1 MPVNSFEN
9 YPMSWKPILPHST
22 KALYLTLAEALEN
35 DIRSGVLRPG
45 TKLPPQRELADFLD
59 INVSTVTRAFKLC
72 ANKGLLSSAVGSG
85 TFVSYD
91 VNTSTLILPETPADI
106 SLIELGSM
114 MPETLPQ
121 REAAELLQKMLA
133 ETEQQQLFQYCYK
146 EIHRYK
152 AAAAE
157 LLKQVRLPV
166 TNPDRLLFASG
177 GQNAISAVFCS
188 LFRPGDRIGVDP
200 LIYPGVKGSAKLF
213 GIQLVPI
220 RQENG
225 EMSEE
230 GLTAAY
236 KNEGIKGVYVMPDLH
251 NPTNHTMSKK
261 CREMLAR
268 KAKEYD
274 LLILEDGINS
284 LLLERPSV
292 PIAALAPE
300 HTVYMLS
307 LSKTILPALRLA
319 YLHVPAHCLQPLE
332 NALYHLNLSL
342 SSLLLELATRLIL
355 SGRLAELFAARHN
368 GILARNRV
376 LDRVLEG
383 YTVLGEEG
391 CLSRWLLLPDGITGI
406 AFEQMARAHG
416 VSVYGSERFA
426 VGKEAPVAAVRL
438 AVCAPQSTEELEKG
452 LMILKGLLDTLSERT
467 ATQAEKRVPYNF

>member
-9 YPMSWKPILPHST
+9 YPMSWKPTLPRSK
-22 KALYLTLAEALEN
+22 KALYLTLAEELEN
-35 DIRSGVLRPG
+35 DIHAGRLRPG

-91 VNTSTLILPETPADI
+91 VNTSTLILPESPTDT

-121 REAAELLQKMLA
+121 KEAAALLQKMLLEA
-133 ETEQQQLFQYCYK
+133 EQQQLFQYCYK
-146 EIHRYK
+146 ETHRYK
-152 AAAAE
+152 EAAAH
-157 LLKQVRLPV
+157 LLQRVNLPV
-166 TNPDRLLFASG
+166 SNPDQLLFASG
-177 GQNAISAVFCS
+177 GQNAISAIFCG
-188 LFRPGDRIGVDP
+188 LFRPGDRIGIDP

-213 GIQLVPI
+213 GIQLVPL

-225 EMSEE
+225 EISEE

-236 KNEGIKGVYVMPDLH
+236 KNEGIKGIYVMPDLH
-251 NPTNHTMSKK
+251 NPTNHIMSTS

-284 LLLERPSV
+284 LLLAHPPT

-300 HTVYMLS
+300 HTIYMLS

-319 YLHVPAHCLQPLE
+319 YLHVPMRCLPPLE

-355 SGRLAELFAARHN
+355 SGKLEELFAARHK
-368 GILARNRV
+368 GILARNHV
-376 LDRVLEG
+376 LDRVLAD
-383 YTVLGEEG
+383 YTVLGDEN
-391 CLSRWLLLPDGITGI
+391 CLSRWLLLPHGTTGI
-406 AFEQMARAHG
+406 AFEQLARAHG

-426 VGKEAPVAAVRL
+426 VGKEAPVAAARL
-438 AVCAPQSTEELEKG
+438 AVCAPQSLEELEKG
-452 LMILKGLLDTLSERT
+452 LMILKQLLDTLS
-467 ATQAEKRVPYNF
+467 KK

>member
-9 YPMSWKPILPHST
+9 YPMSWKPTLPHSK
-22 KALYLTLAEALEN
+22 KALYLTLAEELEN
-35 DIRSGVLRPG
+35 DIHAGRLRPG

-59 INVSTVTRAFKLC
+59 ISLSTVTRAFRLC
-72 ANKGLLSSAVGSG
+72 TNKGLLSGAVGSG

-91 VNTSTLILPETPADI
+91 VNTSTLILPKTPADVP
-106 SLIELGSM
+106 LIELGSI

-121 REAAELLQKMLA
+121 KEAGDLLQKMLLEA
-133 ETEQQQLFQYCYK
+133 EQKKLFQYCYK
-146 EIHRYK
+146 EANRYK
-152 AAAAE
+152 TAAAE
-157 LLKQVRLPV
+157 LLKQVNLSV
-166 TNPDRLLFASG
+166 SNPEQLLFASG
-177 GQNAISAVFCS
+177 GQNALSAIFCG
-188 LFRPGDRIGVDP
+188 LFRPGDRIGIDP

-213 GIQLVPI
+213 GIQLIPL

-225 EMSEE
+225 EISEE

-236 KNEGIKGVYVMPDLH
+236 KNKGIKGIYVMPDLH
-251 NPTNHTMSKK
+251 NPTNHIMSQS

-284 LLLERPSV
+284 LLLEHPPT

-300 HTVYMLS
+300 HTIYMLS

-319 YLHVPAHCLQPLE
+319 YLHVPMRCLAPLE

-355 SGRLAELFAARHN
+355 SGKLEELFAARRK
-368 GILARNRV
+368 GILARNHL
-376 LDRVLEG
+376 LDKILKD
-383 YTVLGEEG
+383 YTALGDEN
-391 CLSRWLLLPDGITGI
+391 CLSRWLLLPEGITGI
-406 AFEQMARAHG
+406 AFEQLARQHG

-426 VGKEAPVAAVRL
+426 VGKEAPVAAARL
-438 AVCAPQSTEELEKG
+438 AVCAPESIEELERG
-452 LMILKGLLDTLSERT
+452 LIILKQLLDTLSE
-467 ATQAEKRVPYNF
+467 K

>member
-9 YPMSWKPILPHST
+9 YPMSWKPILQRNK
-22 KALYLTLAEALEN
+22 KALYLALAEELEN
-35 DIRSGVLRPG
+35 DIHAGRLRPG

-59 INVSTVTRAFKLC
+59 INVSTVTRAFRLC

-91 VNTSTLILPETPADI
+91 VNTSTLILPETSTDV

-121 REAAELLQKMLA
+121 KEAGDLLQKMLS

-146 EIHRYK
+146 ETNRYK

-157 LLKQVRLPV
+157 LLKQVNLPV
-166 TNPDRLLFASG
+166 SHPEQLLFASG
-177 GQNAISAVFCS
+177 GQNAISAIFCA
-188 LFRPGDRIGVDP
+188 LFRPGDRIGIDP

-213 GIQLVPI
+213 GIQLIPLK
-220 RQENG
+220 QENG
-225 EMSEE
+225 EISEE

-236 KNEGIKGVYVMPDLH
+236 KNEGIKGIYVMPDLH
-251 NPTNHTMSKK
+251 NPTNHTMSLS
-261 CREMLAR
+261 CREMLAK
-268 KAKEYD
+268 KAQEYD

-284 LLLERPSV
+284 LLLEHPST
-292 PIAALAPE
+292 PIATFAPE
-300 HTVYMLS
+300 HTIYMLS

-319 YLHVPAHCLQPLE
+319 YLHVPMRCLAPLE

-355 SGRLAELFAARHN
+355 SGKLAELFAARHK
-368 GILARNRV
+368 GILARNHI
-376 LDRVLEG
+376 LDRILKD
-383 YTVLGEEG
+383 YTVLGDEN
-391 CLSRWLLLPDGITGI
+391 CLSRWLLLPEGVTGL
-406 AFEQMARAHG
+406 AFEKLARQHG

-426 VGKEAPVAAVRL
+426 VGKEAPIAAARL
-438 AVCAPQSTEELEKG
+438 AVCAPESPEELEQG
-452 LMILKGLLDTLSERT
+452 LIILKQLLDILS
-467 ATQAEKRVPYNF
+467 KK